1 MTWYRFLSNA
11 PPGLILL
18 LYRNRWF
25 APPATFHQPSGL
37 RQEAK
42 NPAGRGERHRLLN
55 VGRFH
60 PKYHRPMARLHEY
73 QGKAIL
79 AANGFKIPHGRAAST
94 ADDAVAA
101 AKELAA
107 DRKATEVVIKIQAWT
122 TGRAGIGGVA
132 FAKKPD
138 EVRPHAT
145 RMLAMKVGQFPVEA
159 VLVEEKID
167 IEREFFLSFAI
178 DDAARAP
185 VIIFATG
192 GGSGIEERAASTRRI
207 ACDVKSGPLDLAV
220 TQAVGSCGLAPAHAK
235 QLAGSIQKLFV
246 AARSVEARS
255 LEINPLV
262 LTKDGQ
268 FVAAD
273 CRITIDDYAVAR
285 HPELKIEIAREF
297 DHPPTELERVA
308 YAVEQSDH
316 RGTFYFAQ
324 LATGA
329 PKESKGLVGFHGAGG
344 GGSMMSMDAIVNA
357 GFTIANFTDTSGNP
371 SASKVYRASRIILAQ
386 PGLVGYFGSGSGVAS
401 QEQYWS
407 AYGLA
412 KAFWELDL
420 DIPAVIRLGGNTED
434 RAVDILRRM
443 SGLLRAPVE
452 GYRKTDAPAMIA
464 GRFAELVAGA
474 GGTKWKPHAPRVPKF
489 VKDPSA
495 TMLPV
500 KNGRVWIDNTKWSEI
515 GRAVE
520 TQSSGLIIDH
530 TGKPAI
536 SLASEEFANK
546 DSELLAC
553 DVECRLAGV
562 EGFYLELDIPGLDE
576 LIGDTG

>member
-1 MTWYRFLSNA
+1 
-11 PPGLILL
+11 
-18 LYRNRWF
+18 
-25 APPATFHQPSGL
+25 
-37 RQEAK
+37 
-42 NPAGRGERHRLLN
+42 
-55 VGRFH
+55 
-60 PKYHRPMARLHEY
+60 MARLHEY

-79 AANGFKIPHGRAAST
+79 AANGFKIPRGRAAST
-94 ADDAVAA
+94 ADQAIAV

-107 DRKATEVVIKIQAWT
+107 GKKAAEVVIKIQAWT
-122 TGRAGIGGVA
+122 TGRAGMGGVA
-132 FAKKPD
+132 FAKKPAD
-138 EVRPHAT
+138 VRDHAA
-145 RMLAMKVGQFPVEA
+145 RMLAMKVGQFPVET

-185 VIIFATG
+185 MIIFAAG

-207 ACDVKSGPLDLAV
+207 ACDVNGGPLDSAVSEAVASSGLSSKPAKKLAE
-220 TQAVGSCGLAPAHAK
+220 
-235 QLAGSIQKLFV
+235 SIQKLF
-246 AARSVEARS
+246 AAAKSVEARS
-255 LEINPLV
+255 VEINPLV

-297 DHPPTELERVA
+297 DHPPTALERVA

-324 LATGA
+324 LATA
-329 PKESKGLVGFHGAGG
+329 AAKNSKGLVGFHGAGG

-371 SASKVYRASRIILAQ
+371 SASKVYRAARIILAQ
-386 PGLVGYFGSGSGVAS
+386 PDLVGYFGSGSGVAS

-434 RAVDILRRM
+434 RAVDILHRM
-443 SGLLRAPVE
+443 SKLLRAPVE
-452 GYRKTDAPAMIA
+452 GYRKTDTPATIA
-464 GRFAELVAGA
+464 ARFAELVESASG
-474 GGTKWKPHAPRVPKF
+474 KEWKQRIPRAPRF
-489 VKDPSA
+489 TKDSPTIA
-495 TMLPV
+495 FPV
-500 KNGRVWIDNTKWSEI
+500 KNGRVWIESVQWPQIRSAI
-515 GRAVE
+515 E
-520 TQSSGLIIDH
+520 TYSGGLIVDRNRAP
-530 TGKPAI
+530 GA
-536 SLASEEFANK
+536 SLPSEDFATK

-553 DVECRLAGV
+553 DVECRLAGI
-562 EGFYLELDIPGLDE
+562 EAFYLELDIPGLDE
-576 LIGDTG
+576 LIGAQRPAHVE

>member
-1 MTWYRFLSNA
+1 
-11 PPGLILL
+11 
-18 LYRNRWF
+18 
-25 APPATFHQPSGL
+25 
-37 RQEAK
+37 
-42 NPAGRGERHRLLN
+42 
-55 VGRFH
+55 
-60 PKYHRPMARLHEY
+60 MARLHEY
-73 QGKAIL
+73 KGKSIL
-79 AANGFKIPHGRAAST
+79 AANGFKIPRGRAASN
-94 ADDAVAA
+94 ADKAVAA
-101 AKELAA
+101 AKELGG
-107 DRKATEVVIKIQAWT
+107 EVVVKIQAWT

-132 FAKKPD
+132 FAKKPGD
-138 EVRPHAT
+138 VRAHAA
-145 RMLAMKVGQFPVEA
+145 RMLAMKVGQFPVET

-167 IEREFFLSFAI
+167 IDREFFLSFAI

-185 VIIFATG
+185 MIIFAAG

-207 ACDVKSGPLDLAV
+207 PCDVNQGPADSAVNEAVASSGLSPK
-220 TQAVGSCGLAPAHAK
+220 QAT
-235 QLAGSIQKLFV
+235 QLADSIRKLFA

-262 LTKDGQ
+262 LTKSGE

-285 HPELKIEIAREF
+285 HPELGIEIAREF
-297 DHPPTELERVA
+297 DHPPTVLERVA

-324 LATGA
+324 LATAA
-329 PKESKGLVGFHGAGG
+329 PKVSKGLAGFHGAGG

-371 SASKVYRASRIILAQ
+371 SASKVYRAARIILTQ
-386 PGLVGYFGSGSGVAS
+386 PDLVGYFGSGSGVAS

-434 RAVDILRRM
+434 RAVDILRRV
-443 SGLLRAPVE
+443 SELLHALVE
-452 GYRKTDAPAMIA
+452 GYRKTDTPAFIA
-464 GRFAELVAGA
+464 ERFGELVTGA
-474 GGTKWKPHAPRVPKF
+474 RGKKWKPRTPRLPKF
-489 VKDPSA
+489 VSDPSA
-495 TMLPV
+495 TKLAV
-500 KNGRVWIDNTKWSEI
+500 KNGHVWIDTARWPEI
-515 GRAVE
+515 RAAVE
-520 TQSSGLIIDH
+520 THSGGLIIDRE
-530 TGKPAI
+530 GAPVAA
-536 SLASEEFANK
+536 LPNEEFATK

-553 DVECRLAGV
+553 DVECHLGGI

-576 LIGDTG
+576 LIGRPMGSSN

>member
-1 MTWYRFLSNA
+1 
-11 PPGLILL
+11 
-18 LYRNRWF
+18 
-25 APPATFHQPSGL
+25 
-37 RQEAK
+37 
-42 NPAGRGERHRLLN
+42 
-55 VGRFH
+55 
-60 PKYHRPMARLHEY
+60 MARLHEY

-79 AANGFKIPHGRAAST
+79 AANGFKIPRGRAAST
-94 ADDAVAA
+94 ADEAVAA
-101 AKELAA
+101 ANELGG
-107 DRKATEVVIKIQAWT
+107 EVVIKIQAWT
-122 TGRAGIGGVA
+122 TGRAGMGGVA
-132 FAKKPD
+132 FAKEPAD
-138 EVRPHAT
+138 VRGHAA

-178 DDAARAP
+178 DDGARAP
-185 VIIFATG
+185 TIIFAAG

-207 ACDVKSGPLDLAV
+207 ACDVNGGPLDSAV
-220 TQAVGSCGLAPAHAK
+220 SEAVASSGLSSKPAK
-235 QLAGSIQKLFV
+235 QLAESIQKLF
-246 AARSVEARS
+246 AAAKSVEARS

-285 HPELKIEIAREF
+285 HTELKIEIAREF
-297 DHPPTELERVA
+297 DHPPTALERVA
-308 YAVEQSDH
+308 YAAEQNDH

-324 LATGA
+324 LATIA
-329 PKESKGLVGFHGAGG
+329 AKDSKGLVGFHGAGG

-371 SASKVYRASRIILAQ
+371 SASKVYRAARIILAQ
-386 PGLVGYFGSGSGVAS
+386 PDLVGYFGSGSGVAS

-434 RAVDILRRM
+434 RAVDILRRT
-443 SGLLRAPVE
+443 SELLRAPVE
-452 GYRKTDAPAMIA
+452 GYRKTDAPTMIA
-464 GRFAELVAGA
+464 ERFAELVEGG
-474 GGTKWKPHAPRVPKF
+474 GGTKWKPRAPRVPKF

-495 TMLPV
+495 IMLPV
-500 KNGRVWIDNTKWSEI
+500 KGGRVWIDTAKWPQI
-515 GRAVE
+515 CRAVE
-520 TQSSGLIIDH
+520 THSGGLIVDR
-530 TGKPAI
+530 GGAPVAAPL
-536 SLASEEFANK
+536 SGDEFANK

-553 DVECRLAGV
+553 DVECRLGGV

-576 LIGDTG
+576 LIGGAR

>member
-1 MTWYRFLSNA
+1 
-11 PPGLILL
+11 
-18 LYRNRWF
+18 
-25 APPATFHQPSGL
+25 
-37 RQEAK
+37 
-42 NPAGRGERHRLLN
+42 
-55 VGRFH
+55 
-60 PKYHRPMARLHEY
+60 MARLHEY

-79 AANGFKIPHGRAAST
+79 AANGFKIPRGLAAST
-94 ADDAVAA
+94 ADEAA
-101 AKELAA
+101 AAANELAG
-107 DRKATEVVIKIQAWT
+107 EVVIKIQAWT

-138 EVRPHAT
+138 DVRIHAA
-145 RMLAMKVGQFPVEA
+145 RMLSMKVGQFPVEA

-185 VIIFATG
+185 VIVFSAG
-192 GGSGIEERAASTRRI
+192 GGSGIEERAASTWRI
-207 ACDVKSGPLDLAV
+207 ACDVNRGPLDS
-220 TQAVGSCGLAPAHAK
+220 AVGEAVASCGLSPAQAA
-235 QLAGSIQKLFV
+235 QLAESIRKLFA

-273 CRITIDDYAVAR
+273 CRITIDDYAVAQ
-285 HPELKIEIAREF
+285 HPELGIEIAREF
-297 DHPPTELERVA
+297 DHPPTALERVA
-308 YAVEQSDH
+308 YAAEQNDH

-324 LATGA
+324 LATAAG
-329 PKESKGLVGFHGAGG
+329 KDSKGLVGFHGAGG

-386 PGLVGYFGSGSGVAS
+386 PNLVGYFGSGSGVAS

-443 SGLLRAPVE
+443 SKLLRAPVE

-474 GGTKWKPHAPRVPKF
+474 GSAKWKPRAPRVPKF
-489 VKDPSA
+489 VKDSSA
-495 TMLPV
+495 TNLPV
-500 KNGRVWIDNTKWSEI
+500 KNGRVWIDTATWPQI
-515 GRAVE
+515 RPAIE
-520 TQSSGLIIDH
+520 THSGGLIVDSA
-530 TGKPAI
+530 GAPAAA
-536 SLASEEFANK
+536 LPSEEFANK

-576 LIGDTG
+576 LIGRRVF

>member
-1 MTWYRFLSNA
+1 
-11 PPGLILL
+11 
-18 LYRNRWF
+18 
-25 APPATFHQPSGL
+25 
-37 RQEAK
+37 
-42 NPAGRGERHRLLN
+42 
-55 VGRFH
+55 
-60 PKYHRPMARLHEY
+60 MARLHEY

-79 AANGFKIPHGRAAST
+79 AANGFKIPRGRAVSNP
-94 ADDAVAA
+94 DDAVIA
-101 AKELAA
+101 AKELGGQ
-107 DRKATEVVIKIQAWT
+107 VVTKIQAWT

-132 FAKKPD
+132 FAKRPAD
-138 EVRPHAT
+138 VRGHAA

-178 DDAARAP
+178 DDGARAP
-185 VIIFATG
+185 VIIFAPG

-207 ACDVKSGPLDLAV
+207 ACDVKHGPMDSAV
-220 TQAVGSCGLAPAHAK
+220 EEAVASSRLSNAHAA
-235 QLAGSIQKLFV
+235 QLTESIQKLFA

-262 LTKDGQ
+262 LTKNGQ

-273 CRITIDDYAVAR
+273 CRITIDDYAVVR

-297 DHPPTELERVA
+297 DHPPTPLERVA

-324 LATGA
+324 LATSA
-329 PKESKGLVGFHGAGG
+329 AKDSKGLVGFHGAGG

-371 SASKVYRASRIILAQ
+371 SASKVYRASRIILSQ

-420 DIPAVIRLGGNTED
+420 DVPAIIRLGGNTED
-434 RAVDILRRM
+434 RAVGILRRM

-464 GRFAELVAGA
+464 GRFADLVAGR
-474 GGTKWKPHAPRVPKF
+474 GGAKWKRRALRVPKF

-495 TMLPV
+495 TKLPV

-515 GRAVE
+515 RSA
-520 TQSSGLIIDH
+520 
-530 TGKPAI
+530 
-536 SLASEEFANK
+536 
-546 DSELLAC
+546 
-553 DVECRLAGV
+553 
-562 EGFYLELDIPGLDE
+562 
-576 LIGDTG
+576 

>member
-1 MTWYRFLSNA
+1 
-11 PPGLILL
+11 
-18 LYRNRWF
+18 
-25 APPATFHQPSGL
+25 
-37 RQEAK
+37 
-42 NPAGRGERHRLLN
+42 
-55 VGRFH
+55 
-60 PKYHRPMARLHEY
+60 MARLHEY

-79 AANGFKIPHGRAAST
+79 AANGFRIPRGRAAST
-94 ADDAVAA
+94 ADDAMAA
-101 AKELAA
+101 AKEF
-107 DRKATEVVIKIQAWT
+107 DTEVVIKIQAWT

-132 FAKKPD
+132 FAKKPAD
-138 EVRPHAT
+138 VRGHAD
-145 RMLAMKVGQFPVEA
+145 RMLSMKVGQFPVEA
-159 VLVEEKID
+159 VLVEEKVA

-185 VIIFATG
+185 VIIFSAG
-192 GGSGIEERAASTRRI
+192 GGSGIEERAASARRI
-207 ACDVKSGPLDLAV
+207 ACDVNRGPLDSAV
-220 TQAVGSCGLAPAHAK
+220 DEAAASCGLSPEHAS
-235 QLAGSIQKLFV
+235 QLGESIRKLF
-246 AARSVEARS
+246 AAAHSVEARS

-262 LTKDGQ
+262 LTRDGQ

-324 LATGA
+324 LAKA
-329 PKESKGLVGFHGAGG
+329 AAKDSKGLVGFHGAGG
-344 GGSMMSMDAIVNA
+344 GGSMMSMDAIVTA

-386 PGLVGYFGSGSGVAS
+386 PDLVGYFGSGSGVAS

-443 SGLLRAPVE
+443 SKLLRAPVE

-464 GRFAELVAGA
+464 ERFAELVANA
-474 GGTKWKPHAPRVPKF
+474 KGTKWIPRAPRVPNF
-489 VKDPSA
+489 VNDASA
-495 TMLPV
+495 TRFPV
-500 KNGRVWIDNTKWSEI
+500 KGGRVWVDSAKWPEI
-515 GRAVE
+515 RRAVQ
-520 TQSSGLIIDH
+520 THSGGLIVDRADA
-530 TGKPAI
+530 PAI
-536 SLASEEFANK
+536 ALTSEEFANK
-546 DSELLAC
+546 DSELLGC

-562 EGFYLELDIPGLDE
+562 EGFFLELDIPGLE
-576 LIGDTG
+576 LGIAKAR